1 MAARDGPASV
11 DLWTHITR
19 LRVRWYEV
27 DYNGHVNN
35 AVYLNW
41 IAQLAADHAE
51 ACGFGRAWS
60 AQHGGVWVVRRHDIT
75 YHRPALNGDEL
86 ELTVRVESLG
96 GVRGVR
102 RTTIV
107 RPTDEAS
114 IADCATEWVWVRLT
128 DGRPARVP
136 PAVLSAYS
144 RPAGGG

>member
-1 MAARDGPASV
+1 MT
-11 DLWTHITR
+11 DLWAHATR

-41 IAQLAADHAE
+41 IAQLAAEHAE

-60 AQHGGVWVVRRHDIT
+60 AERGGVWVVRRHDIT
-75 YHRPALNGDEL
+75 YHAPAVDGDEL

-102 RTTIV
+102 RTEIT
-107 RPTDEAS
+107 RPVDAAR
-114 IADCATEWVWVRLT
+114 IADCVTEWVWARLS

-136 PAVLSAYS
+136 RELLGAYARDGGDSA
-144 RPAGGG
+144 